1 MIKIDAYVTSDGFM
15 HDTHAKALRHA
26 EDRFGA
32 ALEKIA
38 RRVATEG
45 DGKYHAT
52 MLVLESLVPQF
63 AELLA
68 LDADT
73 KLTEGCTE

>member
-1 MIKIDAYVTSDGFM
+1 MTKVNAYVTSDGFI

-26 EDRFGA
+26 GDRFGA

-38 RRVATEG
+38 RRVAIEG

-52 MLVLESLVPQF
+52 VLALESLLPQF
-63 AELLA
+63 VELIA
-68 LDADT
+68 LYADI
-73 KLTEGCTE
+73 KLVEGTE